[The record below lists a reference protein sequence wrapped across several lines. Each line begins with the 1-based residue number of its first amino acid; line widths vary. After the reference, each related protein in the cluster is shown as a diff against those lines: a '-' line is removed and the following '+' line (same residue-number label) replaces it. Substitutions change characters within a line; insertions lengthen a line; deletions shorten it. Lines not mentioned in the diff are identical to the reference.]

1 MTSSNTVEYTI
12 YNKEGKEVG
21 RHRQNV
27 MCSTCNDGLE
37 KFQPA
42 KDFKIEAWGYDEEEE
57 VWGDGKKQNLQKWLE
72 KNPAS
77 FTYRLFQP
85 QDRVKVS
92 KRRGEGVVLE
102 TIKGKWFPQ
111 YKIQLINQ
119 EVIEVQQNEV
129 MPI

>member
-77 FTYRLFQP
+77 FTHRLFQP

-102 TIKGKWFPQ
+102 TTKGKWFPQ

>member
-1 MTSSNTVEYTI
+1 MTSSNIVEYTI

-57 VWGDGKKQNLQKWLE
+57 LWGDGKKQNLQKWLE
-72 KNPAS
+72 NNPAS
-77 FTYRLFQP
+77 FTHRVFQP
-85 QDRVKVS
+85 QDKVKVN

-102 TIKGKWFPQ
+102 TTKGKWFPQ
-111 YKIQLINQ
+111 YKVQLINE
-119 EVIEVQQNEV
+119 EVIEVQQNEI
-129 MPI
+129 MPL